1 LIAAIYGWL
10 QHHFSDFL
18 MEYSEDVHQPM
29 NASFLA
35 FENGP
40 AHLLSCKGPAV
51 SSFGQEFKDVQSLPF
66 GLLRGVLTQHG
77 TQLRQQ
83 S

>member
-1 LIAAIYGWL
+1 
-10 QHHFSDFL
+10 